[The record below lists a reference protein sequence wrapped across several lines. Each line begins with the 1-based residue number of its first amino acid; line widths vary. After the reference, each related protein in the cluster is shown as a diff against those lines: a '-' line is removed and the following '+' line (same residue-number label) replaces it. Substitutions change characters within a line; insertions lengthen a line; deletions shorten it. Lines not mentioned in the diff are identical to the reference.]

1 MKVINYAAALMIA
14 ALTVALLVYG
24 RPMLIPLAIAI
35 MIAFLIN
42 ALADGCG
49 ALKVGNWS
57 PPGWMSMTASIA
69 AVGVF
74 LWFVVNLISRNVA
87 LVSKAAPVYQRNLE
101 ALLERIYASVGID
114 QAPTISSLIGNIEV
128 APMISG
134 VAGTLAGIVGSAG
147 IVLVYLVFLMVE
159 QNSFDNKIAN
169 LARNP
174 EREKRLRTI
183 IDQISRDIRQYVWV
197 KTLTSLATGGISY
210 IVLSWVG
217 VDFAEFWGFVIFLLN
232 FIPTIGSLL
241 GILLPS
247 LLTLVQFETMSPFF
261 IVFPILASVQF
272 TIGNLIEPRLMGQTL
287 NLSALVVILS
297 LATWGS
303 IWGIP
308 GMFLSVPITAMLTI
322 IFANF
327 PQTRPVAVLL
337 SANGEVKHA
346 PSVE

>member
-1 MKVINYAAALMIA
+1 MRIMNYAAALVIA
-14 ALTVALLVYG
+14 ALTLVLLVYG
-24 RPMLIPLAIAI
+24 RPMLIPLAIAV

-42 ALADGCG
+42 ALADRFGS
-49 ALKVGNWS
+49 LKLGNAS
-57 PPGWMSMTASIA
+57 PPGWLAMTASIS

-74 LWFVVNLISRNVA
+74 LWFVVNLITRNVA
-87 LVSKAAPVYQRNLE
+87 LVSKAAPTYQRNLE
-101 ALLERIYASVGID
+101 SLLERIYGSVGIE
-114 QAPTISSLIGNIEV
+114 QAPTVSSLIGNIEV

-159 QNSFDNKIAN
+159 QNSFDKKIAN
-169 LARNP
+169 LARDP
-174 EREKRLRTI
+174 VREKRLRTI
-183 IDQISRDIRQYVWV
+183 IEQISQDIRRYVWV

-210 IVLSWVG
+210 IVLTAVG

-241 GILLPS
+241 GIILPS
-247 LLTLVQFETMSPFF
+247 LLTLVQFETMTPFF
-261 IVFPILASVQF
+261 IVAPILGSLQF

-322 IFANF
+322 IFSNF
-327 PQTRPVAVLL
+327 PQTRPIAVLL

-346 PSVE
+346 PVE

>member
-1 MKVINYAAALMIA
+1 MKVNSYAAALMIA
-14 ALTVALLVYG
+14 GLTVVLLVYG
-24 RPMLIPLAIAI
+24 RPFLIPLAIAV

-42 ALADGCG
+42 ALADACG
-49 ALKVGNWS
+49 RLNVEGWS
-57 PPGWMSMTASIA
+57 PPGWLSMTASVS
-69 AVGVF
+69 AVMVF
-74 LWFVVNLISRNVA
+74 LWFVVALISRNVA
-87 LVSKAAPVYQRNLE
+87 LVTKAAPVYQKNLE
-101 ALLERIYASVGID
+101 GLLDRAYAAVGID
-114 QAPTISSLIGNIEV
+114 QAPTISSLVGTIELG
-128 APMISG
+128 PMISG

-147 IVLVYLVFLMVE
+147 IVLVYLVFIMVE

-169 LARNP
+169 LARDP

-183 IDQISRDIRQYVWV
+183 INQISQDIRRYVWV
-197 KTLTSLATGGISY
+197 KTLTSLATGGISFA
-210 IVLSWVG
+210 VLTAVG

-241 GILLPS
+241 GIILPS
-247 LLTLVQFETMSPFF
+247 LLTLVQFDTMTPFF
-261 IVFPILASVQF
+261 IVAPILGTVQF
-272 TIGNLIEPRLMGQTL
+272 TIGNLIEPRLMGKTL

-327 PQTRPVAVLL
+327 PETRPVAVLL
-337 SANGEVKHA
+337 SANGEIKEA
-346 PSVE
+346 RVE